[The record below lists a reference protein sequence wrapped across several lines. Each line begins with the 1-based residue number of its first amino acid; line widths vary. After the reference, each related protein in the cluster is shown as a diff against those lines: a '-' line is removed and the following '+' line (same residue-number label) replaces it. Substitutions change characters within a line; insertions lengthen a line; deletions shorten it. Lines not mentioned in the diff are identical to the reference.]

1 MSRGLGPKQHYVL
14 QWAGRWRGAPVG
26 MIADELGVGER
37 RARKIV
43 ESLVERGLVVVVDDP
58 DIGRRVW
65 TPDAHDRWVRV
76 QRNAVYFRE
85 AVLTN
90 TGERYSVQCDRC
102 GHHVETA
109 TPTRARHSYR
119 PPARSGPLIVSR
131 PIDHHGGTPC
141 RT

>member
-1 MSRGLGPKQHYVL
+1 VSRELGPKQLYLL

-65 TPDAHDRWVRV
+65 TPEAHDRWVWV
-76 QRNAVYFRE
+76 QRNAVHFRE
-85 AVLTN
+85 AVLIDN
-90 TGERYSVQCDRC
+90 GVRYGVDCDAC
-102 GHHVETA
+102 GHFVETA
-109 TPTRARHSYR
+109 TPTRPRHSYR
-119 PPARSGPLIVSR
+119 P
-131 PIDHHGGTPC
+131 HGG
-141 RT
+141 